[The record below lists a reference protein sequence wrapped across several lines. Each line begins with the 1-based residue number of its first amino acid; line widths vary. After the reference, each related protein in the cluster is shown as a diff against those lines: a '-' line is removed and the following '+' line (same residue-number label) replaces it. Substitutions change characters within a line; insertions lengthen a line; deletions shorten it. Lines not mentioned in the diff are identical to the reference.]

1 MLSSTAAIENITAFP
16 IYSDYFLPFMPT
28 TPTASKNFT
37 FPLRRRTPATVLR
50 GIGHA
55 LTSPFIAQKTFAV
68 ADYQVTV
75 PAQSLIARQLAK
87 YQAYEPFNS
96 NWLVSRFVTVDRGL
110 FVDVGANFGWY
121 SLLSASIAPNA
132 TVIALEPS
140 RENFSLLMQN
150 IESNLFTNIIA
161 LNKGAGADSGKA
173 SLYVHEQGNPG
184 AHSIRK
190 PVAGLSEEVISL
202 EPLDRLLAP
211 YDGQIHLLKI
221 DVEGYEIETL
231 MGAAETLKR
240 TNCILLEYSPSFLR
254 ECGHDPMQLLKV
266 LGLNGFI
273 PHLVRTT
280 GIEPV
285 ELHRLEQCD
294 PALSHGKNW
303 QVDLVFTRP

>member
-1 MLSSTAAIENITAFP
+1 
-16 IYSDYFLPFMPT
+16 MPT
-28 TPTASKNFT
+28 NAPVPTNFM

-55 LTSPFIAQKTFAV
+55 LIAPFTSQRTFAV

-75 PAQSLIARQLAK
+75 SAQSLFARQLAK
-87 YQAYEPFNS
+87 YQAYEPLNS
-96 NWLVSRFVTVDRGL
+96 NWLAARFGAADQGL

-121 SLLSASIAPNA
+121 SLLSARIAPNA

-150 IESNLFTNIIA
+150 IDNNRFANIIA
-161 LNKGAGADSGKA
+161 INKGAGADSSKA

-202 EPLDRLLAP
+202 EPLDILLAP
-211 YDGQIHLLKI
+211 YDGQVHLLKI

-231 MGAAETLKR
+231 MGATETLKR
-240 TNCILLEYSPSFLR
+240 TNCILLEYSPGFLR
-254 ECGHDPMQLLKV
+254 ECGHDPMQLQEL
-266 LGLNGFI
+266 LQLNGFI
-273 PHLVRTT
+273 PHLVRAT

-294 PALSHGKNW
+294 PTLSHGKSW